1 MSLVIK
7 LTFEIL
13 IIVAIGVI
21 AAKTKIIDNN
31 GKEKLSSL
39 LVDLLL
45 PVSMLAS
52 SQQPFTVNN
61 LKGTV
66 YIAIIAFVYYLIA
79 FATGKLIGKI
89 RGMDSAKVAMFT
101 LLIAF
106 ANTGFIGMPI
116 LKQIIDDQGTL
127 YGAIYNSVFD
137 ILYFSYGMY
146 MLTSDRCIQNS
157 DSLADY
163 SSSKT
168 EKISKFKELFKNPMI
183 WIAFLT
189 VILYIMPYRFP
200 EVVTAS
206 FDLIGNCMMPV
217 SMLVIGAEIAGM
229 NIKTVIGHKSAYSVS
244 MLRMILFPILT
255 YVVMK
260 IINVDFEVRATAVI
274 LAAMPSG
281 SLNVIMAQK
290 YKNNI
295 EFATSA
301 VMQNTILMVLTLP
314 LFVYLIVK

>member
-116 LKQIIDDQGTL
+116 LKQIIGDQGTL
-127 YGAIYNSVFD
+127 YGA
-137 ILYFSYGMY
+137 
-146 MLTSDRCIQNS
+146 
-157 DSLADY
+157 
-163 SSSKT
+163 
-168 EKISKFKELFKNPMI
+168 
-183 WIAFLT
+183 
-189 VILYIMPYRFP
+189 
-200 EVVTAS
+200 
-206 FDLIGNCMMPV
+206 
-217 SMLVIGAEIAGM
+217 
-229 NIKTVIGHKSAYSVS
+229 NI
-244 MLRMILFPILT
+244 
-255 YVVMK
+255 
-260 IINVDFEVRATAVI
+260 
-274 LAAMPSG
+274 
-281 SLNVIMAQK
+281 
-290 YKNNI
+290 
-295 EFATSA
+295 
-301 VMQNTILMVLTLP
+301 
-314 LFVYLIVK
+314 